1 MTTSGARPARIRPTF
16 DKEVGRTM
24 NLDILDVSIFDG
36 HTLLP
41 ANRISIRG
49 GIITEIGTGEAA
61 EPAARTITATGKLI
75 TPGFVD
81 AHVHTTFGGQES
93 LACDLSGAEGLD
105 ASLETIRTYVDT
117 TAGSAGALAGAGR
130 GWVTGGGWSMADFPG
145 GVPRAAILDQITAD
159 RPIILLSAD
168 HHSAWVNSKAME
180 IVGLDANTPTPH
192 GGVIEKD
199 EDGAPIGCLHESAID
214 IVSAH
219 VPPASDEDIRAGL
232 LAGQTYLHAFG
243 VTAWMDAIVGDY
255 SGHRSPFD
263 AYVAAVDAGD
273 LAAEV
278 VGSLW
283 WPRDV
288 ADIDVQVAK
297 LIERRRTEGDFRT
310 TSVKFMLDGII
321 ESRTAAMSS
330 EYSCACGGFGT
341 SYFTREH
348 LHRAV
353 AALDAAG
360 FDIHCHAIGDAAVK
374 AALDAFESLDATRT
388 DRRHHIAHVQV
399 VDPADIPR
407 FSSLGVTANLQ
418 ALWACHD
425 PAMIDLNLP
434 FLADERATWLY
445 PFRSFTA
452 AGTHLAMGSDWPVST
467 PNPWEAIHVAVNRS
481 HPDAQDLAPLLPE
494 QALDLTTAL
503 RAYTSGSAHLLRSTT
518 NGRLGTGMLANLAL
532 ASVNPFDIDPGE
544 LVDVSNELTIANGRI
559 VHDLTTA
566 FAGTNPAFAG
576 ANPATKITAA
586 EPAER
591 QS

>member
-1 MTTSGARPARIRPTF
+1 
-16 DKEVGRTM
+16 M

-41 ANRISIRG
+41 ENRFSIRE
-49 GIITEIGTGEAA
+49 GIITEIGTGTAA

-93 LACDLSGAEGLD
+93 LACDLSGADGLD
-105 ASLETIRTYVDT
+105 ASLESIQHYVDS
-117 TAGSAGALAGAGR
+117 TAVSAGEPAPG

-145 GVPRAAILDQITAD
+145 GAPRAAILDEITTE

-168 HHSAWVNSKAME
+168 HHSAWVNSTAMA
-180 IVGLDANTPTPH
+180 IAGLDTSTPTPH

-199 EDGAPIGCLHESAID
+199 EDGAPSGCLHESAID

-232 LAGQTYLHAFG
+232 LAGQTYLHALG

-263 AYVAAVDAGD
+263 TYVAAEDAGD
-273 LAAEV
+273 LSAEV

-288 ADIDVQVAK
+288 ADIDAQVAK
-297 LIERRRTEGDFRT
+297 LIELRRAEGDFRT

-348 LHRAV
+348 LHQAF

-374 AALDAFESLDATRT
+374 AALDAFESLNAASTG
-388 DRRHHIAHVQV
+388 RHHIAHVQV

-445 PFRSFTA
+445 PFRSFA
-452 AGTHLAMGSDWPVST
+452 DSGTHLAMGSDWPVST
-467 PNPWEAIHVAVNRS
+467 ANPWEAIHVAVNRT
-481 HPDAQDLAPLLPE
+481 HPDAKDLSPLLPE

-503 RAYTSGSAHLLRSTT
+503 RAYTSGSAHLLRSQT
-518 NGRLGTGMLANLAL
+518 NGRLRTGTLANLAL
-532 ASVNPFDIDPGE
+532 ASANPFGTEPGD
-544 LVDVSNELTIANGRI
+544 LIDVSNELTIANGRI

-566 FAGTNPAFAG
+566 FAGTS
-576 ANPATKITAA
+576 PATETTAA

-591 QS
+591 RS

>member
-1 MTTSGARPARIRPTF
+1 MARIRLTF
-16 DKEVGRTM
+16 DKEVGRNM
-24 NLDILDVSIFDG
+24 DLDILDVSIFDG
-36 HTLLP
+36 DFVLP
-41 ANRISIRG
+41 ANRISIREG
-49 GIITEIGTGEAA
+49 FVTEIGTGEAA
-61 EPAARTITATGKLI
+61 EPASHTITATGKLI

-105 ASLETIRTYVDT
+105 ASLETIRNYVAT
-117 TAGSAGALAGAGR
+117 TAGSAGPGAPAG
-130 GWVTGGGWSMADFPG
+130 GWVTGGGWAMADFPG
-145 GVPRAAILDQITAD
+145 GAPHASVLDEITEGL
-159 RPIILLSAD
+159 PTILLSAD

-180 IVGLDANTPTPH
+180 IAGLDADTPTPH

-199 EDGAPIGCLHESAID
+199 EHGDPTGCLHESAID

-232 LAGQTYLHAFG
+232 LAGQTYLHTFG
-243 VTAWMDAIVGDY
+243 ITAWMDAIVGDY

-263 AYVAAVDAGD
+263 AYVAALDSGD
-273 LAAEV
+273 LSAEV

-288 ADIDVQVAK
+288 DDIDAQVAE
-297 LIERRRTEGDFRT
+297 LLERRRTEGDFRT
-310 TSVKFMLDGII
+310 TSVKFMLDGIV

-348 LHRAV
+348 LQQAF

-374 AALDAFESLDATRT
+374 AALDAFESLSAARADS
-388 DRRHHIAHVQV
+388 RHHIAHVQV

-418 ALWACHD
+418 ALWACHE
-425 PAMIDLNLP
+425 AALVDLNLP
-434 FLADERATWLY
+434 LLADERATWLY
-445 PFRSFTA
+445 SFKSFA
-452 AGTHLAMGSDWPVST
+452 NAGTHLAMGSDWPVST
-467 PNPWEAIHVAVNRS
+467 ANPWEAIHVAVNRT
-481 HPDAQDLAPLLPE
+481 HPDAKDLSPLLPE

-503 RAYTSGSAHLLRSTT
+503 RAYTSGSAHLLRSQT
-518 NGRLGTGMLANLAL
+518 NGRLRTGTLANLAL
-532 ASVNPFDIDPGE
+532 ASANPFDTEPGD
-544 LVDVSNELTIANGRI
+544 LIDVSNELTIANGRI

-566 FAGTNPAFAG
+566 FAGTSPAIE
-576 ANPATKITAA
+576 TTAA